1 MQTMINAYDNIVID
15 PSSLTLTRLK
25 TTLRTKESAFPLEI
39 EDQTFT
45 VDTDYVIT
53 NIYINLFSGLV

>member
-1 MQTMINAYDNIVID
+1 MINAYDNIVID

>member
-25 TTLRTKESAFPLEI
+25 TILRTKESAFPLEI

-53 NIYINLFSGLV
+53 NIYINLFSRLV

>member
-1 MQTMINAYDNIVID
+1 MINAYDNIVID

-25 TTLRTKESAFPLEI
+25 TILRTKESAFPLEI

-53 NIYINLFSGLV
+53 NIYINLFSRLV